1 MSVKISF
8 VIGQITDQELESL
21 KEGYSIISKMI
32 IPADD
37 YSLFNYKEGENIQIE
52 TNEGNRLWCKITH
65 LETVK
70 DEEQVILIFT
80 LTRA

>member
-1 MSVKISF
+1 MNIKISF
-8 VIGQITDQELESL
+8 VIGQISHQELESL
-21 KEGYSIISKMI
+21 KEGYSLISKMI

-37 YSLFNYKEGENIQIE
+37 YSLFTYKEGENIQVE

-70 DEEQVILIFT
+70 DDERVILIFT
-80 LTRA
+80 LIKA